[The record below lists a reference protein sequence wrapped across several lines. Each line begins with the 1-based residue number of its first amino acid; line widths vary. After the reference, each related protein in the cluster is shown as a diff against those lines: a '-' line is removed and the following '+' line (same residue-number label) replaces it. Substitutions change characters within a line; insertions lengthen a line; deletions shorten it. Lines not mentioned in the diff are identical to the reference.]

1 MTRAFSSEAGTGSRE
16 ENASRQGPGAPFR
29 FNRNGKG
36 SRGLWILAV
45 LLSHWRRHPMQLA
58 TLLIGLIA
66 ATALWSGV
74 QALNQQA
81 RNAYD
86 RAAATFG
93 GSRTATLV
101 GNDSATFPQ
110 KLFVDL
116 RRAGWPVSPMLEG
129 RVQIDGRSYRLLG
142 VEPVTLPAEVGNAPA
157 VGKASLQ
164 SFVTP
169 PGEMLVA
176 PETLR
181 DLDLTEGVRPQANGM
196 SLPPLRV
203 QPELAPG
210 VLVVDIGIAQE
221 ILKMPDQ
228 VSRLLVGKFTMPHA
242 ALQSVT
248 GDKLK
253 LVEPNAETDLERL
266 TDSFHLNLT
275 AFGLLSFFVGLFIVN
290 SAIGLAF
297 EQRLPMLR
305 TLRACGVSAR
315 MLNTVLVVELVSL
328 ALAAGL
334 IGLICGYF
342 IAAALLPDVAASLRG
357 LYGAQIPGQLSLK
370 PVWWLAGIAISILG
384 ALAAAA
390 ASLTKAIRMPVLAS
404 AQPQAWRQ
412 AQRRWLMLQSAAAI
426 AVFAVAGGLIWFG
439 DSLLA
444 GFAVLAALMLGA
456 ALILPMIL
464 EIALSLGER
473 SARRP
478 VGIWFWADSR
488 QQLSGL
494 SLALMALLLAL
505 AVNVGV
511 GTMVESFSRTFL
523 VWLDGRLAADV
534 YINAASDTQAA
545 KIKAWLRDRPEVEAI
560 LPGGRA
566 DTQFGGAP
574 IEVLGLP
581 DHATYRDNWPLL
593 ESTANAWIRLRPGDA
608 CLVSEQLSRRM
619 KLAIGDR
626 ISVPAPGGDWPLE
639 IVGVYADYGN
649 PKGQIA
655 LNFAALTRHF
665 PQIPMTRIGLRV
677 APGKIAPLIAA
688 LQQTF
693 GLDDRNVADQATMKA
708 ESKRIFN
715 RTFSVTA
722 ALNAFTLG
730 VAGVALLTSLLTLA
744 NSRLPQ
750 LAPLWAIGLTRRRLA
765 ALELLKTMAVAL
777 ITALFA
783 LPLGLLVAWCLLA
796 IVNVK
801 AFGWRLPFHVFPLQ
815 LIELL
820 AVALAAALC
829 AAALPVARLARMQPA
844 SLIRIF
850 VNER

>member
-1 MTRAFSSEAGTGSRE
+1 VKRA
-16 ENASRQGPGAPFR
+16 
-29 FNRNGKG
+29 
-36 SRGLWILAV
+36 LWTLAV

-58 TLLIGLIA
+58 TLLIGLIS

-81 RNAYD
+81 RNSYD

-93 GSRTATLV
+93 GTRTAMLV
-101 GNDSATFPQ
+101 ASNGASFPQ
-110 KLFVDL
+110 NLFVDL
-116 RRAGWPVSPMLEG
+116 RRAGWPVSPVLEG
-129 RVQIDGRSYRLLG
+129 RIQIEGRSFRLMG
-142 VEPVTLPAEVGNAPA
+142 IEPVTLPAEVGNAPTI
-157 VGKASLQ
+157 GKASLQ
-164 SFVTP
+164 SFMTP

-176 PETLR
+176 PETLA
-181 DLDLTEGVRPQANGM
+181 DLKLAEGTRPEASGAL
-196 SLPPLRV
+196 LPPLRV
-203 QPELAPG
+203 QPNLVPG
-210 VLVVDIGIAQE
+210 VLVVDIGIAQGL
-221 ILKMPDQ
+221 LKMPDQ
-228 VSRLLVGKFTMPHA
+228 LSRLLIGKTAGKRAP
-242 ALQSVT
+242 LESVA
-248 GDKLK
+248 GDKLR
-253 LVEPNAETDLERL
+253 LIVSDAETDLERL

-297 EQRLPMLR
+297 EQRLPLLR

-315 MLNTVLVVELVSL
+315 MLNGVLVAELVSL
-328 ALAAGL
+328 ALIAGL
-334 IGLICGYF
+334 VGLVCGYF

-357 LYGAQIPGQLSLK
+357 LYGAQIPGHLTLK
-370 PVWWLAGIAISILG
+370 AQWWFAGIAISILG

-390 ASLTKAIRMPVLAS
+390 VSLTKALRLPLLAT
-404 AQPQAWRQ
+404 AQPFAWQQ
-412 AQRRWLMLQSAAAI
+412 AQRRWLKYQSALALAA
-426 AVFAVAGGLIWFG
+426 FAAAGGFLWFG
-439 DSLLA
+439 DSLIS

-456 ALILPMIL
+456 ALILPMFL
-464 EIALSLGER
+464 ELMLSLGQR
-473 SARRP
+473 YAQQP

-511 GTMVESFSRTFL
+511 STMVESFSRTFM

-534 YINAASDTQAA
+534 YVNAANDAQATE
-545 KIKAWLRDRPEVEAI
+545 IKAWLRERPEVDAI

-566 DTQFGGAP
+566 DTQLAGAP

-593 ESTANAWIRLRPGDA
+593 QSADNAWIKLRPGDA
-608 CLVSEQLSRRM
+608 ALVSEQLARR
-619 KLAIGDR
+619 LHLSVGDR
-626 ISVPAPGGDWPLE
+626 IEMPASGGNWTLNV
-639 IVGVYADYGN
+639 VGIYADYGN

-655 LNFAALTRHF
+655 VNFAALTRRF
-665 PQIPMTRIGLRV
+665 PEIPLTRMGLRV
-677 APGKIAPLIAA
+677 APEKIPTLISA
-688 LQQTF
+688 LQAKF
-693 GLDDRNVADQATMKA
+693 ALDDRNVADQATMKA
-708 ESKRIFN
+708 DSTRIFN
-715 RTFSVTA
+715 RTFAVTA

-750 LAPLWAIGLTRRRLA
+750 LAPLWAIGITRRRLA
-765 ALELLKTMAVAL
+765 VIELLKTMSVAL
-777 ITALFA
+777 ITTIFA

-815 LIELL
+815 LLWL
-820 AVALAAALC
+820 TGVAMAAALA
-829 AAALPVARLARMQPA
+829 AAALPVIRLARMQPA
-844 SLIRIF
+844 SLIRTF
-850 VNER
+850 ANER

>member
-1 MTRAFSSEAGTGSRE
+1 MRRA
-16 ENASRQGPGAPFR
+16 
-29 FNRNGKG
+29 
-36 SRGLWILAV
+36 LWILAV

-58 TLLIGLIA
+58 TLLIGLIS

-81 RNAYD
+81 RIAYD

-93 GSRTATLV
+93 GSRTAMLV
-101 GNDSATFPQ
+101 ATDSATFPQ
-110 KLFVDL
+110 ALFVDL

-129 RVQIDGRSYRLLG
+129 RVQIDGRSFRLLG
-142 VEPVTLPAEVGNAPA
+142 VEPVTLPSEVGNAPT
-157 VGKASLQ
+157 VGRGSLQ
-164 SFVTP
+164 AFVTP
-169 PGEMLVA
+169 SGEMLVA
-176 PETLR
+176 GETLR
-181 DLDLTEGVRPQANGM
+181 DLGLKEGERPQANGT

-203 QPELAPG
+203 QAELAPG
-210 VLVVDIGIAQE
+210 ALIVDIGIAQD
-221 ILKMPDQ
+221 ILKMPGQ
-228 VSRLLVGKFTMPHA
+228 VSRLLVGKSKVPHA
-242 ALQSVT
+242 ALESVA
-248 GDKLK
+248 GDKLR
-253 LVEPNAETDLERL
+253 LVEPSAESDLERL

-315 MLNTVLVVELVSL
+315 MLNTVLVIELVSL
-328 ALAAGL
+328 ALVAGL
-334 IGLICGYF
+334 IGLVCGYF

-370 PVWWLAGIAISILG
+370 PVWWFAGIAISILG

-390 ASLTKAIRMPVLAS
+390 ASLAKAIRMPVLAT
-404 AQPQAWRQ
+404 AQPQAWQQ
-412 AQRRWLMLQSAAAI
+412 AQRRWLIIQSAAAL
-426 AVFAVAGGLIWFG
+426 AVFAVAAGLIWFG
-439 DSLLA
+439 DSLIA

-456 ALILPMIL
+456 ALILPMVL
-464 EIALSLGER
+464 QIALAFGQR
-473 SARRP
+473 SARAP

-511 GTMVESFSRTFL
+511 GTMVESFNRTFL

-534 YINAASDTQAA
+534 YISAASDQQA
-545 KIKAWLRDRPEVEAI
+545 KEIKAWLRDRPEVEAI

-566 DTQFGGAP
+566 DTQLGGAP

-593 ESTANAWIRLRPGDA
+593 ESAANAWVRLRPGDTG
-608 CLVSEQLSRRM
+608 LVSEQLSRRM
-619 KLAIGDR
+619 KLAIGDH
-626 ISVPAPGGDWPLE
+626 IEVPVPGGNWPLE
-639 IVGVYADYGN
+639 IVGIYADYGN

-655 LNFAALTRHF
+655 VNFAALTRRF
-665 PQIPMTRIGLRV
+665 PQTPMTRMGLRV
-677 APGKIAPLIAA
+677 APDKIAPLITA
-688 LQQTF
+688 LQEKF
-693 GLDDRNVADQATMKA
+693 GLDDRNVADQARMKT
-708 ESKRIFN
+708 ESRRVFN

-730 VAGVALLTSLLTLA
+730 VAGIALLTSLLTLA

-820 AVALAAALC
+820 AVALAAAFC